1 MEACGRE
8 LGAEKLTRQG
18 RADGGRWRGT
28 LFEPVPGTKL
38 CEFLD
43 TKKKVSAVGSKPRDD
58 IGHPLVQKICSN
70 GLRGL
75 CDS

>member
-1 MEACGRE
+1 MER
-8 LGAEKLTRQG
+8 
-18 RADGGRWRGT
+18 D

-43 TKKKVSAVGSKPRDD
+43 TKKKVSAVGLKPRDD
-58 IGHPLVQKICSN
+58 IGHPSVQKICSN

-75 CDS
+75 YDS